1 MTEDSV
7 MKKATL
13 ISVSFL
19 IVSLISVGCTPIPVT
34 FPTIAPTAT
43 SQPTS
48 IPPTASPQP
57 TPIPPTATTQPT
69 EVVLEGERYY
79 EKEGGFSYIIPDG
92 WEIFEI
98 PGLKY
103 FGLTE
108 SNPKGLFPSNVAFA
122 DEKFSGLLED
132 YVDSAI
138 NLYKQVMPKLE
149 VMNIDRVD
157 TDSGI
162 RGTSVETRN
171 EFNNVQMFQV
181 FFMFDLGEKVL
192 VMTYTMNV
200 DEALENMLAIRDLVH
215 SLQFD
220 D

>member
-7 MKKATL
+7 MKKTTL
-13 ISVSFL
+13 ILVLFL
-19 IVSLISVGCTPIPVT
+19 IISLIYVGCTPMPVT

-43 SQPTS
+43 
-48 IPPTASPQP
+48 PQP

-79 EKEGGFSYIIPDG
+79 EPEGGFSYIIPDG

-103 FGLTE
+103 LGLTE
-108 SNPKGLFPSNVAFA
+108 SNPKGLFPSNVVFA
-122 DEKFSGLLED
+122 DERYDGSLED
-132 YVDSAI
+132 YVDLTLI
-138 NLYKQVMPKLE
+138 NVKQVYPNLE
-149 VMNIDRVD
+149 VMNIDKVD

-162 RGTSVETRN
+162 RGISVIVKN
-171 EFNNVQMFQV
+171 EFNSVQMIQIL
-181 FFMFDLGEKVL
+181 FMFDLEGKVL
-192 VMTYTMNV
+192 VMTYTMNI
-200 DEALENMLAIRDLVH
+200 DEASENILAIGYLIN
-215 SLQFD
+215 SLQVD

>member
-7 MKKATL
+7 MKKTTL
-13 ISVSFL
+13 ILVLFL
-19 IVSLISVGCTPIPVT
+19 IISLIYVGCTPMPVT

-43 SQPTS
+43 
-48 IPPTASPQP
+48 PQP

-79 EKEGGFSYIIPDG
+79 EPEGGFSYIIPDG

-103 FGLTE
+103 LGLTE
-108 SNPKGLFPSNVAFA
+108 SNPKGLFPSNVVFA
-122 DEKFSGLLED
+122 DERYDGSLED
-132 YVDSAI
+132 YVELTLI
-138 NLYKQVMPKLE
+138 NVKQVYPNLE
-149 VMNIDRVD
+149 VMNIDKVD

-162 RGTSVETRN
+162 RGISVIVKN
-171 EFNNVQMFQV
+171 EFNSVQMIQIL
-181 FFMFDLGEKVL
+181 FMFDLEGKVL
-192 VMTYTMNV
+192 VMTYTMNI
-200 DEALENMLAIRDLVH
+200 DEASENILAIGYLIN
-215 SLQFD
+215 SLQVD